1 MIEPYENF
9 LEVAS
14 IVEWNAERRAF
25 FYIIG
30 NNPELLEISE
40 KIYDFKADSLRFY
53 ENENNES
60 GLFTG
65 EEDFKALSSTAKRL
79 LRVAVALYN
88 GQECDLFDLFAHL
101 DQEGYQIVSKAIEIR
116 FNFLNAQELKNQAR
130 KLEEIGKYKMQ
141 IVDLINQNRADLK
154 KLNISKVCRFLDIN
168 RATFYNYELDKFY
181 KKIVEDLP
189 FDLS

>member
-141 IVDLINQNRADLK
+141 IVDLINQSRADLK

>member
-9 LEVAS
+9 LEVAN
-14 IVEWNAERRAF
+14 IAEWNAERRAF

-116 FNFLNAQELKNQAR
+116 FNFLSSFQYQFEKKKSEEL
-130 KLEEIGKYKMQ
+130 GKYKSQ
-141 IVDLINQNRADLK
+141 IVELINENRKDLK
-154 KLNISKVCRFLDIN
+154 KLNISKICRILEIN
-168 RATFYNYELDKFY
+168 RTTFYNYELDKFY

-189 FDLS
+189 LDLS

>member
-9 LEVAS
+9 LEVAN
-14 IVEWNAERRAF
+14 IVEWNTERRAF

-116 FNFLNAQELKNQAR
+116 FNFLSSFQYQFEKKKSEEL
-130 KLEEIGKYKMQ
+130 GKYKSQ
-141 IVDLINQNRADLK
+141 IVELINENRKDLK
-154 KLNISKVCRFLDIN
+154 KLNISKICRILEIN
-168 RATFYNYELDKFY
+168 RTTFYNYELDKFY

-189 FDLS
+189 LDLS

>member
-1 MIEPYENF
+1 MVEPYENF

-130 KLEEIGKYKMQ
+130 KLEEIGKYKTQ
-141 IVDLINQNRADLK
+141 ILELINENRADLK

-168 RATFYNYELDKFY
+168 RATFYNYELDKFF
-181 KKIVEDLP
+181 KNMITDQQN
-189 FDLS
+189 

>member
-1 MIEPYENF
+1 MIEPYEEF
-9 LEVAS
+9 LKVAN
-14 IVEWNAERRAF
+14 IAEWNAERRAF

-30 NNPELLEISE
+30 NNPELLDISE
-40 KIYDFKADSLRFY
+40 KIYDFKSDSLKFY
-53 ENENNES
+53 ENEINES

-116 FNFLNAQELKNQAR
+116 FNFLSSFQYQFEKKKSEEL
-130 KLEEIGKYKMQ
+130 GKYKSQ
-141 IVDLINQNRADLK
+141 IVELINENRQDLK
-154 KLNISKVCRFLDIN
+154 KLNISKICRILEIN
-168 RATFYNYELDKFY
+168 RTTFYNYELDKFY
-181 KKIVEDLP
+181 KKILEDLP
-189 FDLS
+189 KDL

>member
-1 MIEPYENF
+1 MIEPYEIF
-9 LEVAS
+9 LEVAN
-14 IVEWNAERRAF
+14 IAEWNAERRAF

-65 EEDFKALSSTAKRL
+65 EEDFKTLSSTAKRL

-116 FNFLNAQELKNQAR
+116 FNFLSSFQYQFEKKKSEEL
-130 KLEEIGKYKMQ
+130 GKYKSQ
-141 IVDLINQNRADLK
+141 IVELINENRKDLK
-154 KLNISKVCRFLDIN
+154 KLNISKICRILEIN
-168 RATFYNYELDKFY
+168 RTTFYNYELDKFY

-189 FDLS
+189 LDFS

>member
-9 LEVAS
+9 LEIAN
-14 IVEWNAERRAF
+14 IAEWNAERRAF

-40 KIYDFKADSLRFY
+40 KIYDFKSDSLRFY

-116 FNFLNAQELKNQAR
+116 FNFLSSFQYQFEKKKSEEL
-130 KLEEIGKYKMQ
+130 GKYKSQ
-141 IVDLINQNRADLK
+141 IVELINENREDLK
-154 KLNISKVCRFLDIN
+154 KLNISKICRILEIN
-168 RATFYNYELDKFY
+168 RTTFYNYELDKFY

-189 FDLS
+189 LDLS

>member
-9 LEVAS
+9 LEIAN
-14 IVEWNAERRAF
+14 IAEWNAERRAF

-53 ENENNES
+53 ENEINES

-116 FNFLNAQELKNQAR
+116 FNFLSSFQYQFEKKKSEEL
-130 KLEEIGKYKMQ
+130 GKYKSQ
-141 IVDLINQNRADLK
+141 IVELINENREDLK
-154 KLNISKVCRFLDIN
+154 KLNISKICRILEIN
-168 RATFYNYELDKFY
+168 RTTFYNYELDKFY

-189 FDLS
+189 LDLS

>member
-9 LEVAS
+9 LEVAN
-14 IVEWNAERRAF
+14 IAEWNTERRAF

-40 KIYDFKADSLRFY
+40 KIYDFKSDSLRFY

-116 FNFLNAQELKNQAR
+116 FNFLSSFQYQFEKKKSEEL
-130 KLEEIGKYKMQ
+130 GKYKSQ
-141 IVDLINQNRADLK
+141 IVELINENRKDLK
-154 KLNISKVCRFLDIN
+154 KLNISKICRVLEIN
-168 RATFYNYELDKFY
+168 RTTFYNYELDKFY

-189 FDLS
+189 NDLS

>member
-9 LEVAS
+9 LKVAN
-14 IVEWNAERRAF
+14 IAEWNTERRAF

-40 KIYDFKADSLRFY
+40 KIYDFKSDSLRFY

-116 FNFLNAQELKNQAR
+116 FNFLSSFQYQFEKKKSEEL
-130 KLEEIGKYKMQ
+130 GKYKSQ
-141 IVDLINQNRADLK
+141 IVELINENRKDLK
-154 KLNISKVCRFLDIN
+154 KLNISKICRILEIN
-168 RATFYNYELDKFY
+168 RTTFYNYELDKFY

-189 FDLS
+189 LDLS

>member
-9 LEVAS
+9 LEVAN
-14 IVEWNAERRAF
+14 IVEWNTERRAF

-40 KIYDFKADSLRFY
+40 KIYDFKSDSLRFY

-116 FNFLNAQELKNQAR
+116 FNFLSSFQYQFEKKKSEEL
-130 KLEEIGKYKMQ
+130 GKYKSQ
-141 IVDLINQNRADLK
+141 IVELINENRKDLK
-154 KLNISKVCRFLDIN
+154 KLNISKICRILEIN
-168 RATFYNYELDKFY
+168 RTTFYNYELDKFY

-189 FDLS
+189 LDLS

>member
-9 LEVAS
+9 LEVAN
-14 IVEWNAERRAF
+14 IAEWNTERRAF

-40 KIYDFKADSLRFY
+40 KIYDFKSDSLRFY

-116 FNFLNAQELKNQAR
+116 FNFLSSFQYQFEKKKSEEL
-130 KLEEIGKYKMQ
+130 GKYKSQ
-141 IVDLINQNRADLK
+141 IVELINENRKDLK
-154 KLNISKVCRFLDIN
+154 KLNISKICRILEIN
-168 RATFYNYELDKFY
+168 RTTFYNYELDKFY

-189 FDLS
+189 LDLS

>member
-1 MIEPYENF
+1 MVEPYENF

-53 ENENNES
+53 ENENNEN

-130 KLEEIGKYKMQ
+130 KPEEIGKYKMQ
-141 IVDLINQNRADLK
+141 ILELINENRADLK

-189 FDLS
+189 LDLS

>member
-116 FNFLNAQELKNQAR
+116 FNFLSSFQYQFEKKKSEEL
-130 KLEEIGKYKMQ
+130 GKYKSQ
-141 IVDLINQNRADLK
+141 IVELINENRKDLK
-154 KLNISKVCRFLDIN
+154 KLNISKICRILEIN
-168 RATFYNYELDKFY
+168 RTTFYNYELDKFY

-189 FDLS
+189 LDLS

>member
-9 LEVAS
+9 LEIAN
-14 IVEWNAERRAF
+14 IAEWNAERRAF

-30 NNPELLEISE
+30 NNPELLDISE

-53 ENENNES
+53 ENEINES

-116 FNFLNAQELKNQAR
+116 FNFLSSFQYQFEKKKSEEL
-130 KLEEIGKYKMQ
+130 GKYKSQ
-141 IVDLINQNRADLK
+141 IVELINENREDLK
-154 KLNISKVCRFLDIN
+154 KLNISKICRILEIN
-168 RATFYNYELDKFY
+168 RTTFYNYELDKFY

-189 FDLS
+189 LDLS

>member
-1 MIEPYENF
+1 MILNYEE
-9 LEVAS
+9 LLKKAKVQD
-14 IVEWNAERRAF
+14 WDRERQAF

-30 NNPELLEISE
+30 NSSELSE
-40 KIYDFKADSLRFY
+40 RINKIYDFEENGLRFY

-116 FNFLNAQELKNQAR
+116 FNFLSSFQYQFEKKKSEEL
-130 KLEEIGKYKMQ
+130 GKYKSQ
-141 IVDLINQNRADLK
+141 IVELINENRKDLK
-154 KLNISKVCRFLDIN
+154 KLNISKICRILEIN
-168 RATFYNYELDKFY
+168 RTTFYNYELDKFY

-189 FDLS
+189 LDLS

>member
-9 LEVAS
+9 LEVAN
-14 IVEWNAERRAF
+14 IAEWNTERRAF

-40 KIYDFKADSLRFY
+40 EIYDFKSDSLRFY
-53 ENENNES
+53 ENETNES

-116 FNFLNAQELKNQAR
+116 FNFLSSFQYQFEKKKSEEL
-130 KLEEIGKYKMQ
+130 EKYKIQ
-141 IVDLINQNRADLK
+141 IVELINENKEDLK
-154 KLNISKVCRFLDIN
+154 KLNISKICRILEIN
-168 RATFYNYELDKFY
+168 RTTFYNYELDKFF
-181 KKIVEDLP
+181 KNMISDLEK
-189 FDLS
+189 

>member
-1 MIEPYENF
+1 MVEPYENF

-40 KIYDFKADSLRFY
+40 KIYDFKSDSLRLY
-53 ENENNES
+53 EIETNES

-141 IVDLINQNRADLK
+141 ILELINENRADLK

-189 FDLS
+189 LDLS

>member
-9 LEVAS
+9 LEVAN
-14 IVEWNAERRAF
+14 IAEWNAERRAF

-116 FNFLNAQELKNQAR
+116 FNFLSSFQYQFEKKKSEEL
-130 KLEEIGKYKMQ
+130 GKYKSQ
-141 IVDLINQNRADLK
+141 IVELINENRKDLK
-154 KLNISKVCRFLDIN
+154 KLNISKICRILEIN
-168 RATFYNYELDKFY
+168 RTTFYNYELDKFY

-189 FDLS
+189 LDFS

>member
-9 LEVAS
+9 LEVAN
-14 IVEWNAERRAF
+14 IVEWNTERRAF

-40 KIYDFKADSLRFY
+40 KIYDFKSDSLRFY
-53 ENENNES
+53 ENEINES

-65 EEDFKALSSTAKRL
+65 EKDFKSLSSTAKRL

-116 FNFLNAQELKNQAR
+116 FNFLSSFQYQFEKKKSEEL
-130 KLEEIGKYKMQ
+130 GKYKSQ
-141 IVDLINQNRADLK
+141 IVELINENREDFK
-154 KLNISKVCRFLDIN
+154 KLNISKICRILEIN
-168 RATFYNYELDKFY
+168 RTTFYNYKLDEFY
-181 KKIVEDLP
+181 KDVIKTRPIYIE
-189 FDLS
+189 

>member
-9 LEVAS
+9 LEVAN
-14 IVEWNAERRAF
+14 IAEWNTERRAF

-40 KIYDFKADSLRFY
+40 KIYDFKSDSLRFY
-53 ENENNES
+53 ENETNES

-116 FNFLNAQELKNQAR
+116 FNFLSSFQYQFEKKKSEEL
-130 KLEEIGKYKMQ
+130 EKYKIQ
-141 IVDLINQNRADLK
+141 IVELINENKEDLK
-154 KLNISKVCRFLDIN
+154 KLNISKICRILEIN
-168 RATFYNYELDKFY
+168 RTTFYNYELDKFF
-181 KKIVEDLP
+181 KNMISDLEK
-189 FDLS
+189 

>member
-1 MIEPYENF
+1 MVEPYENF

>member
-9 LEVAS
+9 LEVAN
-14 IVEWNAERRAF
+14 IVEWNTERRAF

-40 KIYDFKADSLRFY
+40 KIYDFKSDSLRFY

-116 FNFLNAQELKNQAR
+116 FNFLSFFQYQFEKKKSEEL
-130 KLEEIGKYKMQ
+130 GKYKSQ
-141 IVDLINQNRADLK
+141 IVELINENRKDLK
-154 KLNISKVCRFLDIN
+154 KLNISKICRILEIN
-168 RATFYNYELDKFY
+168 RTTFYNYELDKFY

-189 FDLS
+189 LDLS

>member
-9 LEVAS
+9 LEIAN
-14 IVEWNAERRAF
+14 IAEWNAERRAF

-30 NNPELLEISE
+30 NNPELLDISE

-53 ENENNES
+53 ENEINES

-116 FNFLNAQELKNQAR
+116 FNFLSSFQYQFEKKKSEEL
-130 KLEEIGKYKMQ
+130 GKYKSQ
-141 IVDLINQNRADLK
+141 IVELINENRKDLK
-154 KLNISKVCRFLDIN
+154 KLNISKICRILEIN
-168 RATFYNYELDKFY
+168 RTTFYNYELDKFY

-189 FDLS
+189 LDLS